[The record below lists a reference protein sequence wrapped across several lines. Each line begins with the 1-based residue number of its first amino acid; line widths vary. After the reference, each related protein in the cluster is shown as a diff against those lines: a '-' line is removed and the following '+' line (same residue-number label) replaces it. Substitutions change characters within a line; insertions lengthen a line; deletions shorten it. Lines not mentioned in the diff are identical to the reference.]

1 MGIFSWLKSK
11 LGIGA
16 TSAATPEKDPEQKIS
31 AAERLRTREEPLF
44 NPFGRF
50 AEAVKTQVSERV
62 IQYEEATQNEIR
74 ELLSTIAVIAFV
86 GSSGTGKST
95 RAILIA
101 KRYDIRYI
109 IDDGLLIHG
118 SSVIAGSSAKRAGTK
133 LESVRQALFIDPTR
147 AANMR
152 RALVEHRPPTL
163 MILGT
168 SDGMLDRICDNL
180 WLNRPSLQIS
190 IEDVTTEEERNIA
203 KQTRLTEGKHTIPVP
218 SMEIKHEFSGYFA
231 EPLQKLRR
239 RFDRGSSYTYGE
251 GDPERTVV
259 RPTFSSLGR
268 YSMSD
273 EAVEQLLKLIA
284 RTVPGIED
292 MVRYNLKKEPYGVIL
307 DLDLEL
313 EYGYN
318 AQAVLLE
325 AQAKI
330 SDTFE
335 RLTANNVLV
344 TNVKAL
350 RVARLGTT

>member
-1 MGIFSWLKSK
+1 MGIISWIKDKLRSGAEPALDKQKSPLEK
-11 LGIGA
+11 VVE
-16 TSAATPEKDPEQKIS
+16 PERQ
-31 AAERLRTREEPLF
+31 RTREEPLF

-50 AEAVKTQVSERV
+50 AEVVKTQVTERA

-74 ELLSTIAVIAFV
+74 ELLSTIAVISFV
-86 GSSGTGKST
+86 GPSGTGKST
-95 RAILIA
+95 RAIVIA
-101 KRYDIRYI
+101 RRYDIRYI

-118 SSVIAGSSAKRAGTK
+118 SSIIAGSSAKRAGTK

-152 RALVEHRPPTL
+152 RALVEHLPATL

-168 SDGMLDRICDNL
+168 SDAMLERICDNL

-203 KQTRLTEGKHTIPVP
+203 KQTRMTEGKHTIPVP

-239 RFDRGSSYTYGE
+239 RFDRGTSYLPSE
-251 GDPERTVV
+251 GDSDRTVV
-259 RPTFSSLGR
+259 RPTFSSLGS

-273 EAVEQLLKLIA
+273 EAVGQLLKLIS
-284 RTVPGIED
+284 RRIPGIEN
-292 MVRYNLKKEPYGVIL
+292 MVRYNLKKEPYGVII

-313 EYGYN
+313 IYGYN
-318 AQAVLLE
+318 AQSVLLE
-325 AQAKI
+325 AQSKI
-330 SDTFE
+330 GETFE
-335 RLTANNVLV
+335 HLTAINVLV
-344 TNVKAL
+344 TNVRAL
-350 RVARLGTT
+350 RVARISPD